1 MSLCDE
7 IDTLLLALHMKTVWQ
22 TFGHILVDQLYLP
35 ADEFPLY
42 TEHYQKR
49 AKRLLKQVL
58 RDGHGGRPT
67 KFVLKDVGLM
77 RCFPWERPS
86 KNILLQKLN
95 TVSKLLFNAWQ
106 MSKLFPAMAW
116 HKLVATLKHSI
127 KK

>member
-1 MSLCDE
+1 
-7 IDTLLLALHMKTVWQ
+7 MKTVWQ